1 MPDVLKADRTLEP
14 FDENKLLSSIKR
26 AGIPQ
31 NLHSQVLNHVKSKLY
46 ENIPTSEI
54 YSHIE
59 EFFTKEND
67 VYSKAKYSL
76 KQAIMELGP
85 TGFPFESYVSEILKA
100 LGFQV
105 EVGTYLIG
113 KCVKHEVDVVAV
125 KASGP
130 EGHPARGD
138 EKIMVESKFHNSPGI
153 KSDLHVS
160 LYTKARFEDLKQK
173 HNFTQA
179 MLVTNTKISLDALA
193 FANCEGIRVLS
204 WSYPDGESLRDLIEK
219 YKLYPITQ
227 LSFLSLSQKQEL
239 LSQGIVLIK
248 QICSDPSVLNKIT
261 IPENKRGEIMKEAT
275 SVCRL

>member
-1 MPDVLKADRTLEP
+1 MLSVLKADRTLEP

-26 AGIPQ
+26 AGIPE
-31 NLHSQVLNHVKSKLY
+31 NLHSQVLSHIKSKLY

-59 EFFTKEND
+59 EFFTKEKD
-67 VYSKAKYSL
+67 IYSKTKYSL
-76 KQAIMELGP
+76 KSAIMELGP

-100 LGFQV
+100 LGFKT
-105 EVGTYLIG
+105 EVGMYLIG
-113 KCVKHEVDVVAV
+113 KCVKHEVDVVALNQN
-125 KASGP
+125 
-130 EGHPARGD
+130 
-138 EKIMVESKFHNSPGI
+138 EKIMVECKFHNSPGI

-173 HNFTQA
+173 HNFSKA
-179 MLVTNTKISLDALA
+179 MLVTNTKISMDALT
-193 FANCEGIRVLS
+193 FANCEGVRVLS

-239 LSQGIVLIK
+239 LGQGIVLIK

-261 IPENKRGEIMKEAT
+261 IPENKREEIMKEAT
-275 SVCRL
+275 TVCQL

>member
-1 MPDVLKADRTLEP
+1 MPNVLKADGTIEP
-14 FDENKLLSSIKR
+14 YDENKLFSSIKR
-26 AGIPQ
+26 AGIPPEIHQ
-31 NLHSQVLNHVKSKLY
+31 QVINHVKSKLY

-67 VYSKAKYSL
+67 VYSKTKYSL
-76 KQAIMELGP
+76 KKAIMELGP

-100 LGFQV
+100 VGYNA

-113 KCVKHEVDVVAV
+113 NCVKHEVDVVAV
-125 KASGP
+125 KQN
-130 EGHPARGD
+130 
-138 EKIMVESKFHNSPGI
+138 EKIMVECKFHNSPGI

-179 MLVTNTKISLDALA
+179 MLVTNTKISLDALSY
-193 FANCEGIRVLS
+193 ANCEGVRVLS
-204 WSYPDGESLRDLIEK
+204 WSYPEGESLRDLIEK
-219 YKLYPITQ
+219 YKLYPLTQ
-227 LSFLSLSQKQEL
+227 LSFLSLPQKQEL
-239 LSQGIVLIK
+239 LNQGIVLIK
-248 QICSDPSVLNKIT
+248 QICSDPGVLNKIT

-275 SVCRL
+275 TVCQL